1 MRLCSPLLLFV
12 VALLLTACESTPA
25 PSGIVIPP
33 ALTATPA
40 APGPQVPSL
49 PALTDTP
56 ATQVPSLLPTVAVA
70 SPFPGS
76 SDLDQVYIDT
86 MIPHHQLALDM
97 AAVALQHAEHGEITS
112 LARDIQV
119 DQADEIRWFREWRGT
134 WWPGAPTPTPGP
146 LLMPGMTHAM
156 PGMDV
161 DLAGLAAAQPFD
173 KAWIEAMIPH
183 HQAAIDMSAGAL
195 PRLRHPELRDK
206 AQDIAYKQQIEI
218 ARMEKLYHAWYAD
231 DASP

>member
-1 MRLCSPLLLFV
+1 MRHFLLL
-12 VALLLTACESTPA
+12 LLLLGAGLLPACESSTP
-25 PSGIVIPP
+25 PSPTLVVPP

-40 APGPQVPSL
+40 VP
-49 PALTDTP
+49 AGTP
-56 ATQVPSLLPTVAVA
+56 VPDLFPTVAVA
-70 SPFPGS
+70 SPFPVS
-76 SDLDQVYIDT
+76 AALDQVYIDT

-97 AAVALQHAEHGEITS
+97 AAVALQHAEHGEIKS

-119 DQADEIRWFREWRGT
+119 DQADEIRWFRGWPET

-146 LLMPGMTHAM
+146 LLMPGMNHAM
-156 PGMDV
+156 AGMDV

-195 PRLRHPELRDK
+195 PHLRHPELRDK

-218 ARMEKLYHAWYAD
+218 SRMETLYRTWYAE
-231 DASP
+231 DAGP